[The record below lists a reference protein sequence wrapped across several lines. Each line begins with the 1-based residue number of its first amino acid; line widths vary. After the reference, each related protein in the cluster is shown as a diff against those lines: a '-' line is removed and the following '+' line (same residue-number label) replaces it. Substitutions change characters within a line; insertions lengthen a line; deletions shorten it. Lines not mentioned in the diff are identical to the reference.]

1 MTLQHPMP
9 WLDQLVAHPI
19 AAAYRPD
26 AYSGPFRLAGRNVLD
41 RNFNY
46 WDADAVKS
54 GRLVLTTKTKGADA
68 ILPRGLAPP
77 GLPWVQTAKPPSGPG
92 WRKLPTLSLQLL
104 WIRPGRVDS
113 RRVGGSSGR
122 RSRRRV

>member
-1 MTLQHPMP
+1 M
-9 WLDQLVAHPI
+9 
-19 AAAYRPD
+19 
-26 AYSGPFRLAGRNVLD
+26 
-41 RNFNY
+41 
-46 WDADAVKS
+46 KS

-77 GLPWVQTAKPPSGPG
+77 GLPWVQTAEAAKRPPG

-113 RRVGGSSGR
+113 VPSGDLLGR
-122 RSRRRV
+122 RSSKEGLIALIPPAMPGRAEVTRTVSQPQLNDTLTTPHRP